1 MAIAKFFKMFPH
13 ENADCLFKKRK
24 AEFADEQRP
33 VHQILGYKAWQSPQ
47 RLPWYKASHAEKPQ
61 I

>member
-47 RLPWYKASHAEKPQ
+47 RLP
-61 I
+61 